1 MLRKTMSAAGPQQVC
16 RERARRWSGR
26 GGAALAAL
34 TLAFAALPASVA
46 AVPADAVATETYLA
60 TAYRYQQAVAA
71 NVHASLAAA
80 QSSETSIASEC
91 PDVLRGVPTSVSSTS
106 STAPAF
112 AELARELSQAGELT
126 TETDAAVAAAT
137 AQPDR
142 QALEAFVAAAS
153 DLQWS
158 STQLSEAI
166 RAGIVRRQEAFDTS
180 PPNVCADMQAWASSG
195 HRTLSSGT
203 QEFLAGQAARRA
215 KPSAKAEDQAIE
227 RLLEPYEADSN
238 KALARRISALASK
251 TEKQLVTGVEGIV
264 LRLRTALGLQPLLG
278 EVSTGMAIARG
289 RTAAGEGFVAKLQTA
304 VDAEPGSCK
313 ARVSIDSADTGGRS
327 KGLGGLLF
335 SGLCLSDRYSG
346 AQAGVNC
353 NSGVLTIHAY
363 MPMSAR
369 NVTLLLSDGRRV
381 TSRVIF
387 VPARLGG
394 RIGLYYQAVRG
405 PSPIPVSLTELDA
418 GGRALRVVRL
428 SAVVE
433 CTRHPLKYLP
443 GGRLTLVHAQAPNG
457 PRFSIVAEHY
467 RFLGHAYFEFKVHVA
482 QEPSEGLRGGAGF
495 GGSIF
500 LGPGE
505 RPAFSPEEAFGCMP
519 RFYDIIYGLLRPPGA
534 SVSVR
539 IAGSLTQLH
548 NVAVPA
554 YLHSGGLLAYGAFS
568 SPPAE
573 LVVDDAHG
581 YVLTKQSLM
590 GSARLP
596 VEGCESGG
604 EGATSAPTAPGT
616 IGAMPQRSP

>member
-1 MLRKTMSAAGPQQVC
+1 MLRGTMDAAGPQQDC
-16 RERARRWSGR
+16 RERARPWSGR
-26 GGAALAAL
+26 GRAALAAL
-34 TLAFAALPASVA
+34 ALAFAALPASVSTIT
-46 AVPADAVATETYLA
+46 ADTVATEVYLA
-60 TAYRYQQAVAA
+60 AAHRYQQAVAA
-71 NVHASLAAA
+71 NVNASLAAA
-80 QSSETSIASEC
+80 QGSATNIASEC
-91 PDVLRGVPTSVSSTS
+91 PDVLRGVLESVSSTS

-112 AELARELSQAGELT
+112 AELSRELSQAGELT
-126 TETDAAVAAAT
+126 TEADAAVAAAT
-137 AQPDR
+137 DQPDR
-142 QALEAFVAAAS
+142 QALEAFVMAVS

-158 STQLSEAI
+158 STELSEAV
-166 RAGIVRRQEAFDTS
+166 RARIARRQEAFDMS
-180 PPNVCADMQAWASSG
+180 PPNVCADMHEWASSG

-227 RLLEPYEADSN
+227 RMLEPHETESD
-238 KALARRISALASK
+238 KALARRDSALVSK
-251 TEKQLVTGVEGIV
+251 TEKQLLTGVEGIV

-278 EVSTGMAIARG
+278 EGSTSTAIARG
-289 RTAAGEGFVAKLQTA
+289 RTAAGEGFVVKLQPA
-304 VDAEPGSCK
+304 VDAEQGCK
-313 ARVSIDSADTGGRS
+313 ARVSVDSADTGRRS
-327 KGLGGLLF
+327 TDLGGLLF

-346 AQAGVNC
+346 AQASVNC

-418 GGRALRVVRL
+418 RGRALRVVKL
-428 SAVVE
+428 PAIVE
-433 CTRHPLKYLP
+433 CTRNPLKYLP
-443 GGRLTLVHAQAPNG
+443 GGRLTLVRAQAPTG
-457 PRFSIVAEHY
+457 PRFSIVAERY
-467 RFLGHAYFEFKVHVA
+467 RFLGHAYFEFKVHIA
-482 QEPSEGLRGGAGF
+482 EEPSEGPRGAGF
-495 GGSIF
+495 GSSIF
-500 LGPGE
+500 FGPGE

-519 RFYDIIYGLLRPPGA
+519 RFYDIIYGLIKPPGA
-534 SVSVR
+534 SVSVS

-554 YLHSGGLLAYGAFS
+554 YLHSGGVLAYGAFS

-581 YVLTKQSLM
+581 HVLTKQSLM
-590 GSARLP
+590 QSARLP
-596 VEGCESGG
+596 VECESGE
-604 EGATSAPTAPGT
+604 EGATNAPIAH
-616 IGAMPQRSP
+616 GAAGATPQRSP